1 MSKGGYQPISR
12 LETTLDEIG
21 MEAQVAA
28 SEPSVE
34 TMRRAFA
41 EIARLT
47 CEAKRFAAYITNGG
61 MPPRALAG
69 A

>member
-1 MSKGGYQPISR
+1 MKGGYQAASR

-21 MEAQVAA
+21 MEAQIAA
-28 SEPSVE
+28 DEPAE
-34 TMRRAFA
+34 KMRQAFA

-47 CEAKRFAAYITNGG
+47 CEAKRFAQYITGG
-61 MPPRALAG
+61 QPPLALAP